1 MDAVASLKPGVLLG
15 EYPQKQ
21 DGAIGSFEQGIAR
34 FVDCL
39 KDRFTSQKYQ
49 PQFIVPQVNAYSDE
63 LARLSEQELDLYIS
77 QLRADLNR
85 QGLQESLIFRS
96 FATIREVSQRVTG
109 KRHFDVQLFGGW
121 LMINGMIA
129 EMETGQGKTLTAS
142 LASCTAALA
151 GIPVH
156 VITTNDYLASR
167 DAKLMRPIYSRMG
180 LNVGLIVEGM
190 ATADRQH
197 AYRCDITHA
206 CNKQLAFDYLRDR
219 VEMGEET
226 GQTQLKFKQI
236 RDQQQGGS
244 KLLLR
249 GLCYAIVDEA
259 DSVLIDEARTPLIL
273 SKECPNVEQEQVYH
287 QGMELISKLQEEMDF
302 TLNIQTRNVELTE
315 AGKLRLAEFVEP
327 LSGFWQGRKRR
338 ELIVKQA
345 LTAKYLFERDKH
357 YLVKDDKVQ
366 IVDENTGRV
375 MADRSWE
382 QGLHQLIEVKENCK
396 LSVPKQSL
404 ARISYQRF
412 FHRYLRL
419 AGMSGTVS
427 EVSGELGEVY
437 GLRVKK
443 VPTHTPSK
451 RKIFPQ
457 RVYVNLEKKK
467 IALIKRIQDIHQ
479 QGRPILIG
487 TCSVAASDDLSRL
500 LSVHSLK
507 HKVLTARQDKQ
518 EAEIIAQAGR
528 LGSIVI
534 ATNIAGR
541 GTDIELGP
549 GVSAL
554 GGLHVIVTERN
565 IAQRVDRQLYGRTAR
580 QGDPGSVETFL
591 SLDDVHMGLYYST
604 IVLRLLA
611 KLTFGKQQ
619 LPVKLGELVSRRPQC
634 KLEQQHRMARMKLL
648 KADQLLKR
656 KLAFSGGAE

>member
-1 MDAVASLKPGVLLG
+1 MAALASLRPGVLLG

-21 DGAIGSFEQGIAR
+21 NEKVDHLEQRVAR
-34 FVDCL
+34 FVGGL
-39 KDRFTSQKYQ
+39 KERLVHQKYH
-49 PQFIVPQVNAYSDE
+49 PQFIVSQVNAFSDE
-63 LARLSEQELDLYIS
+63 LVTLSEQELDQYIC
-77 QLRADLNR
+77 QLRADLSR
-85 QGLQESLIFRS
+85 QGLRESLIFRS
-96 FATIREVSQRVTG
+96 FATIREVSHRITG

-129 EMETGQGKTLTAS
+129 EMETGQGKTLTSS

-167 DAKLMRPIYSRMG
+167 DAKILRPIYARLG
-180 LNVGLIVEGM
+180 LSVGIIVDGM

-197 AYRCDITHA
+197 SYRCDITHA

-219 VEMGEET
+219 VEMGEES

-244 KLLLR
+244 KLLMR

-273 SKECPNVEQEQVYH
+273 SKECPNLEQEQVYH
-287 QGMELISKLQEEMDF
+287 QAGQLVGRLQEQVDF
-302 TLNIQTRNVELTE
+302 ILNIPARSIDLTE
-315 AGKLRLAEFVEP
+315 EGKQRLAEYVQPF
-327 LSGFWQGRKRR
+327 SGFWQGRKRR
-338 ELIVKQA
+338 ELIVTQA
-345 LTAKYLFERDKH
+345 LTAEYLFEKDKH
-357 YLVKDDKVQ
+357 YLVMDGKVQ

-382 QGLHQLIEVKENCK
+382 QGLHQLIEVKERCK
-396 LSVPKQSL
+396 LTAPKQSL

-412 FHRYLRL
+412 FRRYLRL
-419 AGMSGTVS
+419 AGMSGTVN
-427 EVSGELGEVY
+427 EVASELGDVY
-437 GLRVKK
+437 GLVVKR

-451 RKIFPQ
+451 RKILPQ
-457 RVYVNLEKKK
+457 RVYVNVENKK
-467 IALIKRIQDIHQ
+467 IALIKRIQEIHN
-479 QGRPILIG
+479 QGRPLLIG
-487 TCSVAASDDLSRL
+487 TCSVAASDELSRL
-500 LSVHSLK
+500 LSKHNLR

-518 EAEIIAQAGR
+518 EAEIIAQAGHR
-528 LGSIVI
+528 GSIVI

-541 GTDIELGP
+541 GTDIELGA

-565 IAQRVDRQLYGRTAR
+565 IALRVDRQLHGRTAR

-591 SLDDVHMGLYYST
+591 SLDDVHMVLHYST
-604 IVLRLLA
+604 ILLRLLA
-611 KLTFGKQQ
+611 RLTFGKQQ
-619 LPVKLGELVSRRPQC
+619 LPRKLGEFVVRRPQR
-634 KLEQQHRMARMKLL
+634 KLEQHHRSVRMKLL
-648 KADQLLKR
+648 KEDQQLKR
-656 KLAFSGGAE
+656 KLAFSGVVE